1 MKVFLAGTSLLPD
14 YGGPAFSVS
23 RLATALAEAGA
34 EVGLWASDQ
43 SAAMTPLLSARV
55 IRATIDWYGSRG
67 LTQLR
72 QS

>member
-23 RLATALAEAGA
+23 RLAMALAEAGA
-34 EVGLWASDQ
+34 EVGLWAPDQ
-43 SAAMTPLLSARV
+43 SAAVTPLLSARFDC
-55 IRATIDWYGSRG
+55 ATHHRHRG
-67 LTQLR
+67 RSSGPLR